1 MDSKEVESLERE
13 LFSCCYRE
21 HKSSCADWSFFA
33 SGFIAWDKV
42 TSSPNMPFWCDEYP
56 TLCRIRQ
63 NWFQKQIKWPYREM
77 LDIVCFS
84 LVNPN
89 SFAAKLDSNEAVQ
102 SRSPM
107 TSDHLVLCPAL
118 DQVTEYIVPYIVHLH
133 FPLFLLIMVICLS
146 WFCCLAV
153 HLQSHTRIEWHFLR
167 IWLQFKA
174 FELDQPN
181 GPTSGYVEWVVDGS
195 PICPD
200 PGNQWGSGISRRLI
214 PLERTSTILNSYLAC
229 HSPAVFTGCHEW
241 LLRGYMRSSLLT
253 LKLCFL
259 RCFVSIL
266 SLWSMP
272 IPVST
277 LLDALLMMSEHCCY
291 FCQRRSIMQ
300 GHCLIDRTSLII
312 HWYFVDPK

>member
-1 MDSKEVESLERE
+1 
-13 LFSCCYRE
+13 
-21 HKSSCADWSFFA
+21 
-33 SGFIAWDKV
+33 
-42 TSSPNMPFWCDEYP
+42 
-56 TLCRIRQ
+56 
-63 NWFQKQIKWPYREM
+63 M

-118 DQVTEYIVPYIVHLH
+118 DQVTEYTVPSIVHLH
-133 FPLFLLIMVICLS
+133 FPLFLLIMVISQLGPINNGGQYRGGSWHFRGTKGQGQHRWTGCLPIRTSRSFYLWLSLFQRYLRWAHRLRHFPHTHQRLS

-153 HLQSHTRIEWHFLR
+153 HLQSHTRIEWHVLR